1 MALAQTISTLYAATG
16 LLIIGS
22 YGPQLWSVWRS
33 RNGARD
39 VSLLTWA
46 GWSASAIVSVLYSA
60 LVVRDRVFTLV
71 CCGHLLGC
79 FAILGVAA
87 ARRRSAGVGANAE
100 ET

>member
-16 LLIIGS
+16 LIIIGS

-46 GWSASAIVSVLYSA
+46 GWSASAVVSVLYSS
-60 LVVRDRVFTLV
+60 LVVRDRTFTLV
-71 CCGHLLGC
+71 CCGHLVGC
-79 FAILGVAA
+79 LAILGTTL
-87 ARRRSAGVGANAE
+87 ARRRAGGAAGDAGA
-100 ET
+100 